1 MEFKNKYSGW
11 MSDNCRITFACQL
24 YDENPFTSVLNC
36 MFYDNHV
43 LKCGHVLT
51 VNYQQSVNKYFTHGV
66 SYLHIP
72 VHMVEH
78 V

>member
-36 MFYDNHV
+36 LFYDNHV
-43 LKCGHVLT
+43 LKCGHVLQLIISK
-51 VNYQQSVNKYFTHGV
+51 V
-66 SYLHIP
+66 
-72 VHMVEH
+72 
-78 V
+78 